1 MASRSVNKAI
11 IMGNMVRDPEL
22 RYTAKGTPIC
32 TFSIAT
38 NRDWRPTDSDDV
50 REETEFHNIVAW
62 SKLAELCA
70 SLLYKGRKVYIEGR
84 LQTRDWVDEETGKK
98 MYRTE
103 IVAEEMI
110 AVGPPREG
118 GAEDD
123 SMHASSAQ
131 PAQVQEAAASQQ
143 GTQEV
148 QLREDGAAP
157 AEEGSDIPF

>member
-1 MASRSVNKAI
+1 MASRSVNKVI

-50 REETEFHNIVAW
+50 REETEYHNIVAW

-70 SLLYKGRKVYIEGR
+70 SLLFKGRKVYIEGR
-84 LQTRDWVDEETGKK
+84 LQTRDWVDEESSKK

-110 AVGPPREG
+110 AIGPPRD
-118 GAEDD
+118 GASDD
-123 SMHASSAQ
+123 GATYDSSASSTNDQSTAV
-131 PAQVQEAAASQQ
+131 PAQQS
-143 GTQEV
+143 TPEV
-148 QLREDGAAP
+148 QLREDNP
-157 AEEGSDIPF
+157 QKEEGSDIPF